1 MKNDER
7 RTIKLL
13 CILGIVPVVWL
24 ALLIAVLEDGS
35 HFHSYRNLM
44 TGEDLGQVS
53 YYPSDGV
60 WRYQK
65 GNDVKEITEAE
76 AFEIMN
82 SYAHV
87 ELPEMK
93 PVKDFPMN

>member
-1 MKNDER
+1 MSLERDTKN
-7 RTIKLL
+7 
-13 CILGIVPVVWL
+13 
-24 ALLIAVLEDGS
+24 
-35 HFHSYRNLM
+35 
-44 TGEDLGQVS
+44 
-53 YYPSDGV
+53 YYSII
-60 WRYQK
+60 Q